1 MKTDID
7 DSMEGAPLQLE
18 LADKEVGMFNLEAE
32 VRE

>member
-1 MKTDID
+1 MKTAVE

-18 LADKEVGMFNLEAE
+18 LADQEVCMFNLQAE